1 MRIKLEMPDK
11 ILFSTEI
18 EILVQHINYGNHLGN
33 DSVLSIIHE
42 SRVRF
47 FHHLG
52 HSEKSIDGTGVIM
65 TDAVINYL
73 SEGFYGHK
81 LKIDIGVKDITP
93 KIFDIY
99 YEIENKTTN
108 KKLAI
113 AKTGIFGYDYTT
125 TKTQEFS
132 SKFIEIIS

>member
-1 MRIKLEMPDK
+1 
-11 ILFSTEI
+11 
-18 EILVQHINYGNHLGN
+18 
-33 DSVLSIIHE
+33 
-42 SRVRF
+42 
-47 FHHLG
+47 
-52 HSEKSIDGTGVIM
+52 M

-113 AKTGIFGYDYTT
+113 AKTGILGYDYTT
-125 TKTQEFS
+125 TKPQEFS